1 MDILAPIEQEGTKS
15 VLKTWLKKIG
25 DSVRADEPIL
35 ELETDKVAV
44 EIAAPSDGVLAEIL
58 VEPESDVEPGTVLGR
73 ITQGPATSTDKA
85 MEQSAALPVARAKQA
100 ASTSQLPPGIR
111 KMLADAGLSES
122 DVPLSGARLT
132 REDIE
137 AETARRASAPADGVR
152 RVPHD
157 SVRRRIAEHMTH
169 SVTVAPHV
177 TAVFEADF
185 TAIVAH
191 RAAHKAAFGAKGVNL
206 TYTAYFALASAAAM
220 EAAPTVNGR
229 WFDDRVEIYKDVNIG
244 IGTALGDK
252 GLVVPVIH
260 RVQALSLFEIAE
272 TLQTLTANARAGKLA
287 PADVRGGTFSI
298 SNHGTSG
305 SLLASPIIINQPQS
319 AILGVGKLEKRAVVR
334 DERVEIRPMAYVT
347 LTIDHRILDGH
358 QTNAWLTR
366 FVSLIENW
374 AG

>member
-1 MDILAPIEQEGTKS
+1 MDILAPTEQEGTKS

-25 DSVRADEPIL
+25 DSVRADEPLL

-44 EIAAPSDGVLAEIL
+44 EIAAPGDGVLTEIL
-58 VEPESDVEPGTVLGR
+58 VEPESDVEPGSVLGR
-73 ITQGPATSTDKA
+73 ITQGAAAAIDKVDD
-85 MEQSAALPVARAKQA
+85 QSAAPSAARAQPA
-100 ASTSQLPPGIR
+100 ASRSPLPPGIR
-111 KMLADAGLSES
+111 KMLADAGLRES
-122 DVPLSGARLT
+122 DVPVGGARLT

-137 AETARRASAPADGVR
+137 AETARRANAPADGVT

-185 TAIVAH
+185 TTIAAH
-191 RAAHKAAFGAKGVNL
+191 RAAHKAAFEAKGVNL

-252 GLVVPVIH
+252 GLVVPVIQ
-260 RVQALSLFEIAE
+260 RVQTLSLLEIAE
-272 TLQTLTANARAGKLA
+272 TLQTLTASARAGKLA

-305 SLLASPIIINQPQS
+305 SLLASPIIINQPQ
-319 AILGVGKLEKRAVVR
+319 
-334 DERVEIRPMAYVT
+334 
-347 LTIDHRILDGH
+347 
-358 QTNAWLTR
+358 
-366 FVSLIENW
+366 
-374 AG
+374 

>member
-1 MDILAPIEQEGTKS
+1 
-15 VLKTWLKKIG
+15 
-25 DSVRADEPIL
+25 
-35 ELETDKVAV
+35 
-44 EIAAPSDGVLAEIL
+44 
-58 VEPESDVEPGTVLGR
+58 
-73 ITQGPATSTDKA
+73 
-85 MEQSAALPVARAKQA
+85 
-100 ASTSQLPPGIR
+100 
-111 KMLADAGLSES
+111 MLADAGLREG
-122 DVPLSGARLT
+122 DVPVSAARLT

-137 AETARRASAPADGVR
+137 AEIVRRAAAPIDGIT

-185 TAIVAH
+185 TAIAAH
-191 RAAHKAAFGAKGVNL
+191 RAANKAAFDAKGVNL

-252 GLVVPVIH
+252 GLVVPVIQ
-260 RVQALSLFEIAE
+260 RVQTLSLFEIAG

-319 AILGVGKLEKRAVVR
+319 AILGIGKLEKRAVVR

-374 AG
+374 GS